1 MIKIA
6 IIGRTNVGKSTLFN
20 LLTGKKFAI
29 TSDKPGV
36 TRDRKNN
43 IGNILDLRFEI
54 IDTAGIENDE
64 DELIKESILQTD
76 IAIKTADILLFVV
89 DGKNGITPF
98 DNEIAN
104 SIRKLEKHVIVC
116 FNKAENDITRNSI
129 STAYEMGYKDVIAI
143 SATHNMG
150 LDGIYQTITEI
161 FPNYL
166 ELQEK
171 QDIAD
176 INLTIIGRP
185 NVGKSTLIN
194 KILKENRLITSPIAG
209 TTRDTISTNFK
220 YKNILF
226 KIFDTAGLR
235 KKSNI
240 KDSIEKMSTQ
250 ETIRAVDFANIV
262 IVVVDA
268 ETGLEKQD
276 LTIARYAIKEGRGIF
291 ILFNKIDKIAKKDRK
306 IFEKEMQYKLS
317 KSLSQITNISILTTS
332 ALKEKNVSNILEQAI
347 IEYNK
352 WNIKI
357 PASLLNKWLSGALA
371 KHPLNISSGIRYKI
385 KYINQ
390 NKTKPPTFALFV
402 NKKEDFPENYLKYLK
417 KEFAKS
423 FDLNGLNIRF
433 ILKSSDNPYK

>member
-20 LLTGKKFAI
+20 LLTGKKIAI
-29 TSDKPGV
+29 TSDKPAV

-43 IGNILDLRFEI
+43 IGSILDLKFEI
-54 IDTAGIENDE
+54 IDTAGIENEE
-64 DELIKESILQTD
+64 DELIKKSILQTD
-76 IAIKTADILLFVV
+76 IAINTADILLFIV

-98 DNEIAN
+98 DKEIAN
-104 SIRKLEKHVIVC
+104 SIRKLQKHVIVC
-116 FNKAENDITRNSI
+116 FNKAENNATLNSI
-129 STAYEMGYKDVIAI
+129 STAYELGYKNVVAI

-150 LDGIYQTITEI
+150 LDAIYQTIVEI

-166 ELQEK
+166 QLQDK
-171 QDIAD
+171 QEIAD

-194 KILKENRLITSPIAG
+194 KILQENRLITSPIAG

-220 YKNILF
+220 YKNTLF

-240 KDSIEKMSTQ
+240 KDTIEKMSSQ
-250 ETIRAVDFANIV
+250 ETIRAIDFANIV

-268 ETGLEKQD
+268 TNGIEKQD

-291 ILFNKIDKIAKKDRK
+291 ILFNKIDKIAKDNRK
-306 IFEKEMQYKLS
+306 AFIKEMEYKLA
-317 KSLSQITNISILTTS
+317 KSLSQITNITILTTS
-332 ALKEKNVSNILEQAI
+332 ALKEENISNILEQAKK
-347 IEYNK
+347 EYNK
-352 WNIKI
+352 WSIKI
-357 PASLLNKWLSGALA
+357 PASLLNKWLSGVLA
-371 KHPLNISSGIRYKI
+371 KHPLNMSSGIRYKI

-390 NKTKPPTFALFV
+390 YKTKPPTFALFV
-402 NKKEDFPENYLKYLK
+402 NKKEGFPENYLKYMQ

-433 ILKSSDNPYK
+433 TLKTSDNPYK